1 MKQFLSQFCPHCV
14 AIFGFN
20 TKKHLGCDHVCTE
33 ILNWLFFHYNCNFDS
48 DK

>member
-1 MKQFLSQFCPHCV
+1 VKQFLSQFCPHCV

-20 TKKHLGCDHVCTE
+20 TNKHLDCDHVCTE